1 MEDNIVNLNHAYSK
15 KTLNFA
21 NCLLDFEVINDE
33 VYHSSKLGFLADITV
48 DYVEAKVENDYIN
61 SVLIFVFKTEIFFN
75 NINVENFDF
84 VII

>member
-1 MEDNIVNLNHAYSK
+1 MEDNIVNLNYAYSK

-21 NCLLDFEVINDE
+21 NYLLDFVVITVEVH
-33 VYHSSKLGFLADITV
+33 HSSKLGFLVDTMV